1 LFFNSISFGF
11 FDCNTAFI
19 VHEKFHHINVSPL
32 DSKKDRR
39 LILKIG
45 AIQVEKGKVILLR
58 LRNEKIMK
66 RRRLVS
72 AFLEKMF

>member
-1 LFFNSISFGF
+1 LYG
-11 FDCNTAFI
+11 
-19 VHEKFHHINVSPL
+19 
-32 DSKKDRR
+32 KKDRR